1 MLLLPWRRL
10 RKGQHDPFG
19 LIVSQSGLSLLLL
32 DELVDGSACVA
43 LFAFRERRE
52 DLCSFGCGPSCVRH
66 THSRSSRWMLG
77 AHAYCLDE
85 GSRNIFYK
93 TKMFLLPPMKAKMQ
107 VVDAIDSAQ
116 KKKWRDKVW
125 ARVVVG
131 RVATECP
138 RQAPEEDRYEG
149 AALITKAQNM
159 RYEAVI
165 RGDRAF
171 GRMASL

>member
-1 MLLLPWRRL
+1 
-10 RKGQHDPFG
+10 
-19 LIVSQSGLSLLLL
+19 
-32 DELVDGSACVA
+32 
-43 LFAFRERRE
+43 
-52 DLCSFGCGPSCVRH
+52 
-66 THSRSSRWMLG
+66 
-77 AHAYCLDE
+77 
-85 GSRNIFYK
+85 
-93 TKMFLLPPMKAKMQ
+93 MQ

-165 RGDRAF
+165 RENRAF